1 MKLLIFGECSS
12 EALSGKYP
20 YDVDIQS
27 ISTIKDGEKP
37 NGISVASILAVKLEK
52 LGHDISLFDF
62 TKIIPD
68 FRDRSIISRIKLRLF
83 VKFFD
88 QKVSNELFE
97 AVSRD
102 TPESMIVFKGL
113 NIQPS
118 TLKRIKDLGVKLI
131 NWNPDY
137 FFNPKNTNK
146 NLLESIEYYDLIVSG
161 RKHLTEEYKQKG
173 MKNILFLDWYY
184 IPELHYP
191 EKSKIKYDLTFVGNW
206 SPFREKFMEGIT
218 VQMYIWGNGWHK
230 CSNNFKKQHNVFPT
244 TLSQKE
250 MREVFSRSKHNLNI
264 LTKENKDL
272 TNLRIFEV
280 CACGGLLITERNEVT
295 ESYLIDREDCL
306 FYSSVEEINE
316 ILASDYD
323 LTKIAESG
331 RRKIINNGH
340 SFTEKVKELS
350 EAIDAIV

>member
-191 EKSKIKYDLTFVGNW
+191 EKSKIKYDKINVPGVFEIPVVIAKNIKKYDGFIALGCVIKGETPHFDFI
-206 SPFREKFMEGIT
+206 SKIT
-218 VQMYIWGNGWHK
+218 
-230 CSNNFKKQHNVFPT
+230 
-244 TLSQKE
+244 
-250 MREVFSRSKHNLNI
+250 
-264 LTKENKDL
+264 
-272 TNLRIFEV
+272 
-280 CACGGLLITERNEVT
+280 
-295 ESYLIDREDCL
+295 
-306 FYSSVEEINE
+306 
-316 ILASDYD
+316 
-323 LTKIAESG
+323 
-331 RRKIINNGH
+331 
-340 SFTEKVKELS
+340 
-350 EAIDAIV
+350 IDAIMKLSIESRKPIGNGILTCINIDQANARSEHRGLKRKGREAAVAMLSVLSSKT